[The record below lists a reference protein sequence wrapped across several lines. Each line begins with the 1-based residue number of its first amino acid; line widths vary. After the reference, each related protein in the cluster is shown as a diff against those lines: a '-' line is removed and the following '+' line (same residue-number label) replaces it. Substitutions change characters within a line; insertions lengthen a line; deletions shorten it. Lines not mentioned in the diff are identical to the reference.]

1 MKVDKEIFLCL
12 IRDFSWGKL
21 KKTIF
26 TERLDENS
34 LEVQI
39 ELAKKAWLIAQNQME
54 WADRD
59 MLEAAILQ
67 TTACER
73 KYMALLQKARNE
85 HYHLWD
91 TKQLTPATGSQ
102 S

>member
-1 MKVDKEIFLCL
+1 MKVDKEILLCV
-12 IRDFSWGKL
+12 IKDFSWKNF
-21 KKTIF
+21 KKCILTK
-26 TERLDENS
+26 RVDEHS

-39 ELAKKAWLIAQNQME
+39 ELAKKAWLIAQNQLE

-73 KYMALLQKARNE
+73 KYMALLKKARSE
-85 HYHLWD
+85 QYQTWD
-91 TKQLTPATGSQ
+91 TKELTPVVAGNC
-102 S
+102 